1 MTKRQITMYRYKNII
16 KTKSCIVWLSMILY
30 LIAPLGATEGLVLCF
45 GADGHIMV
53 EPAPIGYHQCGH
65 FSREAQ
71 KVTSCIHSASGSDFS
86 TGKCTSCID
95 IPLFINIFGQCRRPD
110 QNTVMLIKSPAIST
124 YPFFLSA
131 FANILVGNSSLKP
144 LIHDHSMLDS
154 IRSSILLI

>member
-1 MTKRQITMYRYKNII
+1 MHRYRNII
-16 KTKSCIVWLSMILY
+16 KTKSCIVWLSIILY

-45 GADGHIMV
+45 GADGHKMV

-65 FSREAQ
+65 SSHEDQR
-71 KVTSCIHSASGSDFS
+71 VTSCTHSASESDFS

-110 QNTVMLIKSPAIST
+110 QNTVMLIKTPAVLT

-131 FANILVGNSSLKP
+131 LANIVVGNFSLKP
-144 LIHDHSMLDS
+144 LIHVHSMLDS
-154 IRSSILLI
+154 IRSIILLI

>member
-1 MTKRQITMYRYKNII
+1 MYRSKNR
-16 KTKSCIVWLSMILY
+16 TKSCIVWLSVILY

-65 FSREAQ
+65 SSRSTQ
-71 KVTSCIHSASGSDFS
+71 KETSCRHSASESDFS

-95 IPLFINIFGQCRRPD
+95 IPLFINISGRCSRPV
-110 QNTVMLIKSPAIST
+110 QNTVLFIKTPAILT

-131 FANILVGNSSLKP
+131 FTNILLGNSLLKP

-154 IRSSILLI
+154 IRSIILLI

>member
-1 MTKRQITMYRYKNII
+1 MCGYRNII
-16 KTKSCIVWLSMILY
+16 KTKICIVWLSIILY

-53 EPAPIGYHQCGH
+53 EHAPIGYQQCGH
-65 FSREAQ
+65 SSRAAQ
-71 KVTSCIHSASGSDFS
+71 KATSCMHSTSGSDFS

-95 IPLFINIFGQCRRPD
+95 IPLFINVFGQCRRPD
-110 QNTVMLIKSPAIST
+110 QNTVMLIKTPAVLT

-131 FANILVGNSSLKP
+131 LANIVVGNSSLKP
-144 LIHDHSMLDS
+144 LIHEHSMLDS